1 MLNFA
6 TDFATISDFSR
17 QHCVGICAFL
27 VPANLIATLQTLI
40 FTGLQRPPAQRY
52 GMALVAVG
60 YATLMLLHVMTWYV
74 IGVVM
79 APTFILTGL
88 GLLCLGWNGWAIAH
102 SQSLG
107 AALRSLVLFCFETL
121 RQWNR
126 WKPQT

>member
-1 MLNFA
+1 ML
-6 TDFATISDFSR
+6 DFASVFEFSR

-40 FTGLQRPPAQRY
+40 FTGLLSSTMRRN
-52 GMALVAVG
+52 GMALAASG
-60 YATLMLLHVMTWYV
+60 YATLMLLHVMTWFV

-88 GLLCLGWNGWAIAH
+88 GLLCLGLNGWAMLH
-102 SQSLG
+102 PQSLS
-107 AALRSLVLFCFETL
+107 RSLRWLGSVVLQTV
-121 RQWNR
+121 RQWNQ